1 MEVIIGV
8 PCAVPNACRCP
19 CHDKTH
25 ISTAIHP
32 SIHACMHACM
42 HPPPENTHIRAH
54 MHTTHTDA
62 YPRIHTLTYSLVRR
76 RKQKIER
83 QREGKREKRERESAR
98 ARARAR
104 ASSPGTG
111 TKSLTS
117 PVATATSLGRV
128 EGVTRECTG
137 QTDASTIEY
146 DYMPQQTRVA
156 RLETVEV
163 QEFQLPT
170 DTPRAGDFQVREARV
185 DESLRVLEV
194 GDGVGGHCRSGTSKY
209 LPDSTDKEVKF
220 C

>member
-1 MEVIIGV
+1 MKDRE
-8 PCAVPNACRCP
+8 
-19 CHDKTH
+19 K
-25 ISTAIHP
+25 
-32 SIHACMHACM
+32 
-42 HPPPENTHIRAH
+42 
-54 MHTTHTDA
+54 
-62 YPRIHTLTYSLVRR
+62 
-76 RKQKIER
+76 KER
-83 QREGKREKRERESAR
+83 EKKRERES

-170 DTPRAGDFQVREARV
+170 DTPGQTSSRAGDFQVREARV

-194 GDGVGGHCRSGTSKY
+194 GDGSWWPLQVWYLEVSSG
-209 LPDSTDKEVKF
+209 
-220 C
+220 